1 MPPSQQLPLHQGQQR
16 AGLHRRTCGLGSPC
30 RIRTKPPAA
39 LAAHHA
45 RRIAAQLEAAAT
57 PAGCWPAVH
66 AAAGASRRTTGGCC
80 LHRRPIHASG
90 YPRVLRPA
98 DAPGRPRLLRAM
110 PAPGRH

>member
-1 MPPSQQLPLHQGQQR
+1 MTIGGEP
-16 AGLHRRTCGLGSPC
+16 
-30 RIRTKPPAA
+30 
-39 LAAHHA
+39 HA
-45 RRIAAQLEAAAT
+45 RRRPCQPGAGGDPATAAT

-66 AAAGASRRTTGGCC
+66 EAAGSSRRTTGGCC